1 MVTITAMACPGDD
14 EHDEQP
20 GVRCG
25 GAKVQTAQSTNP
37 RKAGHAMA
45 NHEADA
51 GQAET
56 EPRPAAV
63 TFVTTEHFTLQ
74 GSRSSTIAEATGRA
88 TMFLGAVSG
97 GLVAL
102 GLIATAAG
110 VRTAFYAFALI
121 LLPTLAFVG
130 LATFNRVLQSGIED
144 LGYASRIARLRG
156 YYFQYAP
163 ELAGQLLSVPPA
175 ERLHMHGIGG
185 GRWQKFLTIS
195 AMAGLVT
202 AVLAGS
208 AAGLLAAVI
217 FDHLLIAAL
226 IAGGLV
232 AVVVFATLI
241 HFQVSSW
248 RRAAALLVDD
258 Q

>member
-1 MVTITAMACPGDD
+1 MMPITAMACPGGD
-14 EHDEQP
+14 EHDQQP

-25 GAKVQTAQSTNP
+25 GAKVPTAQSTNP

-45 NHEADA
+45 NREAGA

-56 EPRPAAV
+56 EPRPAV
-63 TFVTTEHFTLQ
+63 TFVSTEHFTLQ

-130 LATFNRVLQSGIED
+130 LATFNRVLQPGIED
-144 LGYASRIARLRG
+144 LGYATRIARLRG
-156 YYFQYAP
+156 HYFQYAP
-163 ELAGQLLSVPPA
+163 ELAGHLLSIPPA
-175 ERLHMHGIGG
+175 ERLHMHGIG
-185 GRWQKFLTIS
+185 
-195 AMAGLVT
+195 A
-202 AVLAGS
+202 
-208 AAGLLAAVI
+208 AAGR
-217 FDHLLIAAL
+217 
-226 IAGGLV
+226 
-232 AVVVFATLI
+232 
-241 HFQVSSW
+241 SS
-248 RRAAALLVDD
+248 
-258 Q
+258 